1 MVAWAPALTFCQHLK
16 GKVTTYLRPEGPGQ
30 DHDDITCFSG
40 FLIFSLLWNVSSW
53 RPVSPSLI
61 FPRPLL
67 SWDG

>member
-40 FLIFSLLWNVSSW
+40 FLIF
-53 RPVSPSLI
+53 
-61 FPRPLL
+61 FPPLECKFL
-67 SWDG
+67 ETTESVFNFP